1 MKLKL
6 FLALVALAGLA
17 SALALASPT
26 QAGDGKHGSTTATG
40 TSTGTTTGTTT
51 GKKDDDGHHGNSSCQ
66 RVELRGTNASGSV
79 ALMVTKAN
87 SKGSSLVGK
96 QVTLT
101 VPAGSTVGATACV
114 DARACSH
121 APQPRGQ
128 ARRPR
133 RCRRPRRRPATTT
146 TRTPTKRALAPRT
159 TSRTTD
165 PDAFERAR
173 GAPIEGVPRVFCPG
187 AL

>member
-51 GKKDDDGHHGNSSCQ
+51 GKKDHDGDRHHGNASCQ
-66 RVELRGTNASGSV
+66 RVELRGTNGSGSV
-79 ALMVTKAN
+79 ALTVTKAN
-87 SKGSSLVGK
+87 SKGASLVGK

-101 VPAGSTVGATACV
+101 VPASSTVGATACV
-114 DARACSH
+114 DAAGALTLRGLVAKPP
-121 APQPRGQ
+121 APAP
-128 ARRPR
+128 
-133 RCRRPRRRPATTT
+133 TTT
-146 TRTPTKRALAPRT
+146 TTT
-159 TSRTTD
+159 TSNTTNG
-165 PDAFERAR
+165 PHSHHKSHH
-173 GAPIEGVPRVFCPG
+173 
-187 AL
+187 

>member
-51 GKKDDDGHHGNSSCQ
+51 GKKDHDGDRHHGNASCQ
-66 RVELRGTNASGSV
+66 RVELRGANGSGSV

-87 SKGSSLVGK
+87 SRGSTLVGK

-114 DARACSH
+114 DSAGALTLRGLVVKPP
-121 APQPRGQ
+121 APAPTTTTTTT
-128 ARRPR
+128 
-133 RCRRPRRRPATTT
+133 ATTT
-146 TRTPTKRALAPRT
+146 SNT
-159 TSRTTD
+159 TNGPHSHHKSHH
-165 PDAFERAR
+165 
-173 GAPIEGVPRVFCPG
+173 
-187 AL
+187 

>member
-87 SKGSSLVGK
+87 SKGSTLVGK

-101 VPAGSTVGATACV
+101 VPANSTVGATACV
-114 DARACSH
+114 DAGGALTLRSLVVKPP
-121 APQPRGQ
+121 APAPTTST
-128 ARRPR
+128 
-133 RCRRPRRRPATTT
+133 ATTT
-146 TRTPTKRALAPRT
+146 TTSTTKTPH
-159 TSRTTD
+159 SHHSHHNSHH
-165 PDAFERAR
+165 
-173 GAPIEGVPRVFCPG
+173 
-187 AL
+187 

>member
-51 GKKDDDGHHGNSSCQ
+51 GKKKDDDGDRHHGNSSCQ

-79 ALMVTKAN
+79 ALMVTRAN

-114 DARACSH
+114 DSAGVLTLRSLVVK
-121 APQPRGQ
+121 
-128 ARRPR
+128 RPV
-133 RCRRPRRRPATTT
+133 PAVPTTT
-146 TRTPTKRALAPRT
+146 TT
-159 TSRTTD
+159 TSTTTTSNTAKG
-165 PDAFERAR
+165 PH
-173 GAPIEGVPRVFCPG
+173 PHHKSHH
-187 AL
+187 